1 MLGLARTGPRREH
14 RCCGFFELCQK
25 HLIRCCWRP
34 PDLWEL
40 DGGRECGV
48 AYAICS
54 FDIDSRSATSSA
66 ESTLFCSCS
75 SMLLLT
81 CLASVSAL
89 CGTLKP
95 DRLEELLAREA
106 GVELASLGVSGCIGS
121 GVNAAHLTEGARR
134 GPEPGSAAAAA
145 WRRGGRGLWRAG
157 CRCGFQ
163 SELER
168 GRAQECVRRRY
179 ARPRNACTQLRKR
192 RLCCKRKSRACF
204 SGSEHWPLA
213 ARTRVAFRTAFAARS
228 FSAMRS
234 LSRRCTVLSIA
245 RVSAVVQPV
254 TWSWLPPASLQ
265 RTSAYIKH
273 ATSKVWGQDQSPEPT
288 SPGYTRWGGAGR
300 DF

>member
-145 WRRGGRGLWRAG
+145 WRGGVAAAG
-157 CRCGFQ
+157 CGVPAADAAFKA
-163 SELER
+163 SLNAA
-168 GRAQECVRRRY
+168 GL
-179 ARPRNACTQLRKR
+179 RNAFGGATPDH
-192 RLCCKRKSRACF
+192 AT
-204 SGSEHWPLA
+204 LA
-213 ARTRVAFRTAFAARS
+213 RSCASDAFAAKGSHEPASRDQNTGRS
-228 FSAMRS
+228 RPG
-234 LSRRCTVLSIA
+234 
-245 RVSAVVQPV
+245 RVS
-254 TWSWLPPASLQ
+254 
-265 RTSAYIKH
+265 H
-273 ATSKVWGQDQSPEPT
+273 F
-288 SPGYTRWGGAGR
+288 GR
-300 DF
+300 PSRLAPSRP